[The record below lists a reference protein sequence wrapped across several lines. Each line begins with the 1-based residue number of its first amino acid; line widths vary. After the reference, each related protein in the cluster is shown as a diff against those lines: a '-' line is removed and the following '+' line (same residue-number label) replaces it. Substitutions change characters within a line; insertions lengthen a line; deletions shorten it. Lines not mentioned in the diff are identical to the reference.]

1 MGDIS
6 FLARNIVMYQL
17 TSDEKQILSQAEE
30 ILTKVMERNSL
41 YKTELQASESDI
53 VGRYLQNKI
62 GCEEREH
69 FVVLFLD
76 NQNCLIKAE
85 TLFSG
90 SISSTSVYPRE
101 IIKRALELNAAAM
114 IVGHNHPSGCL
125 EPSFAD
131 RNITLQIKE
140 AAKLMGI
147 QLLDHFIV
155 SPNKHL
161 SFSSL
166 GII

>member
-1 MGDIS
+1 
-6 FLARNIVMYQL
+6 
-17 TSDEKQILSQAEE
+17 
-30 ILTKVMERNSL
+30 
-41 YKTELQASESDI
+41 
-53 VGRYLQNKI
+53 
-62 GCEEREH
+62 
-69 FVVLFLD
+69 
-76 NQNCLIKAE
+76 
-85 TLFSG
+85 
-90 SISSTSVYPRE
+90 
-101 IIKRALELNAAAM
+101 M

>member
-1 MGDIS
+1 
-6 FLARNIVMYQL
+6 MYQL

-131 RNITLQIKE
+131 RTITSKIKE
-140 AAKLMGI
+140 AAELMEL

-155 SPNKHL
+155 SSNNHL

-166 GII
+166 GFI